1 VYQHPALANA
11 LARDRAAGLRQ
22 SAQSAQS
29 AQMAAGTARR
39 PRTQR
44 RPSVI
49 GSARL
54 RTGWLLVDMGLR
66 LAVPRGSTN
75 RPVAGGGR

>member
-1 VYQHPALANA
+1 MYQHPALANA

-22 SAQSAQS
+22 SAQSAQ
-29 AQMAAGTARR
+29 MAAETARR

-49 GSARL
+49 ASARL

-66 LAVPRGSTN
+66 LAVPRAGTN
-75 RPVAGGGR
+75 PRVAGGRR